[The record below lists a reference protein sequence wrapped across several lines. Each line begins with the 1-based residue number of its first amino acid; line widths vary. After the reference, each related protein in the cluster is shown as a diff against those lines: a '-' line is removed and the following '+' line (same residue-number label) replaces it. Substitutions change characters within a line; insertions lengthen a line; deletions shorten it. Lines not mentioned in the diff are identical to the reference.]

1 MLIGADG
8 DNIDSVE
15 YLGSVF
21 LFYNQLTRIPDCIK
35 NLTSLN
41 NLFIGINP
49 ITLTKAG
56 NKAIEESEHPFC
68 KLLAVMFYSCIQFS

>member
-41 NLFIGINP
+41 NLFIGNNP

-56 NKAIEESEHPFC
+56 KNEVIRRFRRAS
-68 KLLAVMFYSCIQFS
+68 